1 MPTKT
6 PVKPTVKDEKSKAKP
21 TKDETKPVKS
31 SGKDKDKEKD
41 KAKVKEKDRPAK
53 AAREDSGSRAAL
65 RAVRAEREE
74 SGTRAAARAAR
85 EEASNRFALKA
96 VSANLKSPFP
106 AAELAKWRQRLFQ
119 RRTEISQDIGA
130 LEKDAMEAEDGHT
143 TPNHIA
149 ERGSDADLQ
158 EVSLGCAADEKD
170 LLWQIDRALR
180 KIDDHR
186 PIPFGLCEYS
196 HEAIPLKRLEV
207 LPWTPLSIEG
217 ATFMEDNRL
226 TIEDLLID
234 D

>member
-6 PVKPTVKDEKSKAKP
+6 PVKPPVKDDKSKAKSA
-21 TKDETKPVKS
+21 KEETKPVKS
-31 SGKDKDKEKD
+31 AGKEK
-41 KAKVKEKDRPAK
+41 AKEKEREKDRPAK
-53 AAREDSGSRAAL
+53 AAREESSSRASL
-65 RAVRAEREE
+65 RAAREE
-74 SGTRAAARAAR
+74 SGSRAAARAAR
-85 EEASNRFALKA
+85 DDSGSRFALKP
-96 VSANLKSPFP
+96 VSPNLKSPFP
-106 AAELAKWRQRLFQ
+106 AAELAKWRQRLQQ
-119 RRTEISQDIGA
+119 RRAEISQDVDA

-180 KIDDHR
+180 KIDVLR
-186 PIPFGLCEYS
+186 PIPFGLCEHS
-196 HEAIPLKRLEV
+196 HEPIPLKRLEV

-217 ATFMEDNRL
+217 ATYMEDNRL
-226 TIEDLLID
+226 TVEDLLID